1 MPCKPKF
8 HFIKDFLENPQ
19 SEMFKFFLSHN
30 HLYFAPKPRNTSN
43 IWLKQAFLKAIMYIK
58 TSEQHLEEF
67 GLLFA
72 LFLISNEVFQV
83 HLSVNK
89 NQRKRSLYYINL
101 MYQVS
106 IFYSEKSLS
115 NKNVHLRILKSNVT
129 NSILKLPWKKFQ

>member
-1 MPCKPKF
+1 
-8 HFIKDFLENPQ
+8 
-19 SEMFKFFLSHN
+19 
-30 HLYFAPKPRNTSN
+30 
-43 IWLKQAFLKAIMYIK
+43 MYIK

-72 LFLISNEVFQV
+72 LFLISNEVLQV

-129 NSILKLPWKKFQ
+129 NSILKLP